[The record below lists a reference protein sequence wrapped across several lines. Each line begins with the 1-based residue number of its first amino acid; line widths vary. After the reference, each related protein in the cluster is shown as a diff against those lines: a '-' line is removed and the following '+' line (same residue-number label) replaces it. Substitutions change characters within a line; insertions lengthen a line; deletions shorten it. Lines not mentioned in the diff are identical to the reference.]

1 MGKASGVKQRRRKHY
16 GYCKNLKKKNQR
28 LRNPI
33 TITSKPL
40 REAWDPKK
48 SYVKNMESMGLS
60 DNPNKTIDARKN
72 EEKKVV
78 KMEVINELE
87 AIANA
92 PRGKNLRLPP
102 EVVKF
107 CVYMLERH
115 GENYYAMAKDP
126 KNYYQDTPAQIEKK
140 IKKFK
145 NVPSAW
151 NGYLRA
157 KGLIEDESKPED
169 EYHIDINE
177 ITNNVGHTQTQSSM
191 KN

>member
-1 MGKASGVKQRRRKHY
+1 MGRVNGVKKRRRKQY
-16 GYCKNLKKKNQR
+16 NYSKNLKRKYRRQKR
-28 LRNPI
+28 PV
-33 TITSKPL
+33 TITCVPL
-40 REAWDPKK
+40 REAWDPKQ
-48 SYVKNMESMGLS
+48 SYIKNMESVGLS
-60 DNPNKTIDARKN
+60 DNPNKTIAIRKK
-72 EEKKVV
+72 EEKKVI
-78 KMEVINELE
+78 KMDVINELE

-92 PRGKNLRLPP
+92 PREMNFRLPIQL
-102 EVVKF
+102 VKY

-145 NVPSAW
+145 NIPSQW

-157 KGLIEDESKPED
+157 KGLLAGVSKPED

-177 ITNNVGHTQTQSSM
+177 IT